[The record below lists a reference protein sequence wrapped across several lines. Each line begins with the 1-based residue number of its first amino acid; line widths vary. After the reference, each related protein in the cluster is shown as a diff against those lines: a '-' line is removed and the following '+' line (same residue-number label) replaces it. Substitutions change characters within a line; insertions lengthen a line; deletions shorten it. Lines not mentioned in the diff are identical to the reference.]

1 MPDGWQVGIDV
12 GGTFTDVIAHHRARG
27 EVRAAKVPSR
37 TDDRIAGLLAAL
49 GAVDLTWPDVAD
61 LIHGTTIVTNA
72 IIQDDHAKVAL
83 VATRGFA
90 DTLAIGRQNR
100 RHLYRLDLPPKLAPQ
115 VPAERRFEVAERLDH
130 DGQVMTALDPA
141 SVEDAV
147 AQVEESGAEAVA
159 VSLLHSYANPA
170 HEEALGE
177 RLRTR
182 FPYVAL
188 SHRVNPEA
196 REYERTATTALS
208 AGVMPLAAAY
218 MNDLERAKPDAS
230 RLHLF
235 HSAGGMASP
244 EALRDLP
251 LGLAASGPAAGVAAA
266 GRMARALEIERAIS
280 FDMGGTTTDVC
291 LILDGETQIASD
303 RSLGGRPLRQP
314 MVAVESI
321 GAGGGSVARLDHG
334 SLMVGPESAGAEPG
348 PACYA
353 KGGNRPTVT
362 DANLVLGY
370 MDADRVLAGNVRLD
384 MVSGPRR
391 HRAVVCRHGD
401 DAGGRVA
408 GRGQGGQ
415 RGHAARAP
423 PRHRGA
429 RRRRARLHAA
439 RLRRRRARCTRWRWP
454 APSPSTSV
462 VVPAH
467 SSMFSALGCVG
478 AEMSYAQ
485 QRTLRVAS
493 DAWDEAARGPGAP
506 RASREPLRAPCR
518 RPAIRQRQIWRWKRS
533 PRSATGA
540 RATPSRS
547 RSPPSTIPRAS
558 AGILWRATG
567 RSTASPPRSRG
578 SWSRSACA
586 SPRPATARSV
596 RRRPRPTSRP
606 RPPGRC
612 LATFDAAEAGADAP
626 LRPRRAWGAGIARW
640 TGRSS
645 STTRGRPWSCRRVR
659 RSRADEAGHLHIAT
673 GGRERERRRR
683 PGDPRG
689 HPPRADGDG
698 RRNVAGG
705 HALGPLAAACARPA
719 ISRPRSPMPTAISSP
734 RAATSPCTWGS

>member
-1 MPDGWQVGIDV
+1 MPKGWQVGIDV

-37 TDDRIAGLLAAL
+37 TDDRIAGLVAAL
-49 GAVDLTWPDVAD
+49 GAVELAWADVDD

-72 IIQDDHAKVAL
+72 IIQGDHAKVAL
-83 VATRGFA
+83 IATRGFA

-100 RHLYRLDLPPKLAPQ
+100 RHLYRLDLAPKLAPQ
-115 VPAERRFEVAERLDH
+115 VPAERRFEVSERLDH
-130 DGQVMTALDPA
+130 DGRVMTALEPA

-147 AQVEESGAEAVA
+147 ARVAESGAEAVA

-170 HEEALGE
+170 HEEALGA

-182 FPYVAL
+182 FPFVAL

-218 MNDLERAKPDAS
+218 MDDLESAKPADS

-266 GRMARALEIERAIS
+266 GRMARALGIDRAIS

-291 LILDGETQIASD
+291 LIQGGEAQIASD

-321 GAGGGSVARLDHG
+321 GAGGGSIARLDHG

-353 KGGNRPTVT
+353 KGGARPTVT
-362 DANLVLGY
+362 DANLLLGY
-370 MDADRVLAGNVRLD
+370 MDVDRVLGGNVHLD
-384 MVSGPRR
+384 AALAHEAIAPLSAAMEMTPEAASLGVVKVANAAMLRALRRVTVERGVDGRTCALLAFGGAGPM
-391 HRAVVCRHGD
+391 HAV
-401 DAGGRVA
+401 AL
-408 GRGQGGQ
+408 
-415 RGHAARAP
+415 ARAFSI
-423 PRHRGA
+423 GK
-429 RRRRARLHAA
+429 
-439 RLRRRRARCTRWRWP
+439 
-454 APSPSTSV
+454 V

-493 DAWDEAARGPGAP
+493 DAWEGERVDGARRELRATLAAPLQAAGHETDTLVVEEVASIRYRGQSYAIEIANPAFDDPARLGRAFRERHGVLYGFATEEPWELVSIRMRVSAPRNGEAPTAAAKTNEPPSPTRTLSCTFESGEAVPTPRYDRAALGADWPLEGPAVVDDAWSTVVVPPGAT
-506 RASREPLRAPCR
+506 L
-518 RPAIRQRQIWRWKRS
+518 
-533 PRSATGA
+533 SA
-540 RATPSRS
+540 
-547 RSPPSTIPRAS
+547 
-558 AGILWRATG
+558 
-567 RSTASPPRSRG
+567 
-578 SWSRSACA
+578 
-586 SPRPATARSV
+586 
-596 RRRPRPTSRP
+596 
-606 RPPGRC
+606 
-612 LATFDAAEAGADAP
+612 DD
-626 LRPRRAWGAGIARW
+626 
-640 TGRSS
+640 
-645 STTRGRPWSCRRVR
+645 
-659 RSRADEAGHLHIAT
+659 AGHLHIAT
-673 GGRERERRRR
+673 G
-683 PGDPRG
+683 
-689 HPPRADGDG
+689 
-698 RRNVAGG
+698 AG
-705 HALGPLAAACARPA
+705 A
-719 ISRPRSPMPTAISSP
+719 
-734 RAATSPCTWGS
+734 

>member
-1 MPDGWQVGIDV
+1 MPQDTEKQSETPQSKGRFRVGVDV

-37 TDDRIAGLLAAL
+37 TDDRIAGLVAAL
-49 GAVDLTWPDVAD
+49 YAVDLEWPDVDD

-72 IIQDDHAKVAL
+72 IIQGDHAKVAL
-83 VATRGFA
+83 IATHGFS

-115 VPAERRFEVAERLDH
+115 VPAERRFEVSERLDH
-130 DGQVMTALDPA
+130 DGRVMTALEPD
-141 SVEDAV
+141 SVADAMERV
-147 AQVEESGAEAVA
+147 AESGAEAVA

-182 FPYVAL
+182 FPFVAL

-218 MNDLERAKPDAS
+218 MDDLERAKPEGS

-266 GRMARALEIERAIS
+266 GRMAQALGIERAIS

-291 LILDGETQIASD
+291 LILGGEAQISAD

-321 GAGGGSVARLDHG
+321 GAGGGSIARLDHG
-334 SLMVGPESAGAEPG
+334 SLMVGPESAGALPG

-353 KGGNRPTVT
+353 RGGARPTVT

-370 MDADRVLAGNVRLD
+370 MDVDRVLGGNVHLD
-384 MVSGPRR
+384 AALAHDAIAPLSAAMEMTPEATALGVVKVTNAAMLRALRRVTVERGIDGRTCALLAFGGAGPM
-391 HRAVVCRHGD
+391 HAV
-401 DAGGRVA
+401 AL
-408 GRGQGGQ
+408 
-415 RGHAARAP
+415 ARAF
-423 PRHRGA
+423 
-429 RRRRARLHAA
+429 
-439 RLRRRRARCTRWRWP
+439 
-454 APSPSTSV
+454 SIDKV

-485 QRTLRVAS
+485 QRTLRVAAGAWDQARVDQTRRELRATLAGPLEAAGHGNGELAVEQVAMVRYS
-493 DAWDEAARGPGAP
+493 GQSYAIEIADAALDDPAALGRAFMERHRTLYGFATEEPWELEAIRVRVSAPRNGAVLSPAAKTNEPPLPTKTLPCTFESGEAVMTPRYDRAALGADWPLEGPAIVDDAWSTVVVPPGAT
-506 RASREPLRAPCR
+506 L
-518 RPAIRQRQIWRWKRS
+518 
-533 PRSATGA
+533 SA
-540 RATPSRS
+540 
-547 RSPPSTIPRAS
+547 
-558 AGILWRATG
+558 
-567 RSTASPPRSRG
+567 
-578 SWSRSACA
+578 
-586 SPRPATARSV
+586 
-596 RRRPRPTSRP
+596 
-606 RPPGRC
+606 
-612 LATFDAAEAGADAP
+612 DD
-626 LRPRRAWGAGIARW
+626 
-640 TGRSS
+640 
-645 STTRGRPWSCRRVR
+645 
-659 RSRADEAGHLHIAT
+659 AGHLHIAT
-673 GGRERERRRR
+673 G
-683 PGDPRG
+683 
-689 HPPRADGDG
+689 
-698 RRNVAGG
+698 AG
-705 HALGPLAAACARPA
+705 P
-719 ISRPRSPMPTAISSP
+719 
-734 RAATSPCTWGS
+734 

>member
-1 MPDGWQVGIDV
+1 MPKGWQVGIDV

-37 TDDRIAGLLAAL
+37 TDDRIAGLVAAL
-49 GAVDLTWPDVAD
+49 GAVDLTWPDVDD

-83 VATRGFA
+83 IATRGFA

-115 VPAERRFEVAERLDH
+115 IPAERRFEVTERLDH
-130 DGQVMTALDPA
+130 DGRVMTALEPG
-141 SVEDAV
+141 SVEGAMERV
-147 AQVEESGAEAVA
+147 ADSGAEAVA

-170 HEEALGE
+170 HEEALGA

-182 FPYVAL
+182 FPFVAL

-218 MNDLERAKPDAS
+218 MDDLEKAKPQDS

-235 HSAGGMASP
+235 HSAGGMASS

-266 GRMARALEIERAIS
+266 GRMAQALGIERAIS

-291 LILDGETQIASD
+291 LILDGEAQISAD

-321 GAGGGSVARLDHG
+321 GAGGGSIARLNHG
-334 SLMVGPESAGAEPG
+334 SLMVGPESAGADPG

-353 KGGNRPTVT
+353 RGGARPTVT

-370 MDADRVLAGNVRLD
+370 MDVDRVLGGNVHLD
-384 MVSGPRR
+384 TSLAHDAIAPLSAAMEMPPAATALG
-391 HRAVVCRHGD
+391 VV
-401 DAGGRVA
+401 RVA
-408 GRGQGGQ
+408 NAAMLRALRRVTVERGVDGRTCTLLAFGGA
-415 RGHAARAP
+415 GPMHAVALARAF
-423 PRHRGA
+423 
-429 RRRRARLHAA
+429 
-439 RLRRRRARCTRWRWP
+439 
-454 APSPSTSV
+454 SIDKV

-493 DAWDEAARGPGAP
+493 DAWEQARVDGARRELRATLAAPLTAAGHETDTLVVEEVASIRYRGQSYAIEIANPAFDDPARLGRAFKNRHEVLYGFATEEPWELVSIRMRVSAPRNGEAPSLAAKTNEAPSPTQTLPCTFETSEAVMTPRYNRASLGADWPLEGPAIVDDAWSTVVVPPGAT
-506 RASREPLRAPCR
+506 L
-518 RPAIRQRQIWRWKRS
+518 
-533 PRSATGA
+533 SA
-540 RATPSRS
+540 
-547 RSPPSTIPRAS
+547 
-558 AGILWRATG
+558 
-567 RSTASPPRSRG
+567 
-578 SWSRSACA
+578 
-586 SPRPATARSV
+586 
-596 RRRPRPTSRP
+596 
-606 RPPGRC
+606 
-612 LATFDAAEAGADAP
+612 DD
-626 LRPRRAWGAGIARW
+626 
-640 TGRSS
+640 
-645 STTRGRPWSCRRVR
+645 
-659 RSRADEAGHLHIAT
+659 AGHLHIAT
-673 GGRERERRRR
+673 G
-683 PGDPRG
+683 
-689 HPPRADGDG
+689 
-698 RRNVAGG
+698 AG
-705 HALGPLAAACARPA
+705 A
-719 ISRPRSPMPTAISSP
+719 
-734 RAATSPCTWGS
+734 

>member
-1 MPDGWQVGIDV
+1 MPKGWQVGIDV

-49 GAVDLTWPDVAD
+49 GAVDLTWPDVDD

-115 VPAERRFEVAERLDH
+115 VPAKRRFEVAERLDH
-130 DGQVMTALDPA
+130 DGRVMSALEPA
-141 SVEDAV
+141 SVEDIIERV
-147 AQVEESGAEAVA
+147 AQSGAEAVA

-177 RLRTR
+177 RLRAR
-182 FPYVAL
+182 FPFVAL

-218 MNDLERAKPDAS
+218 MDDLERAKPEDS

-266 GRMARALEIERAIS
+266 GRMAQALGIERAIS

-291 LILDGETQIASD
+291 LILDGEAQIASD

-321 GAGGGSVARLDHG
+321 GAGGGSIARLDHG

-353 KGGNRPTVT
+353 KGGTRPTVT

-370 MDADRVLAGNVRLD
+370 MDADRVLGGNVRLD
-384 MVSGPRR
+384 TSLARDAIAPLSQAMEMTREATALGVVKVANAAMLRALRRVTVERGVDGRTCALLAFGGAGPM
-391 HRAVVCRHGD
+391 HAV
-401 DAGGRVA
+401 AL
-408 GRGQGGQ
+408 
-415 RGHAARAP
+415 ARAF
-423 PRHRGA
+423 
-429 RRRRARLHAA
+429 
-439 RLRRRRARCTRWRWP
+439 
-454 APSPSTSV
+454 SIDKV

-493 DAWDEAARGPGAP
+493 DAWEGERVDRARRELRETLAAPLAAAGHAGGDLTVEEVASIRYRGQSYAIEIANPAFDDPARLGCAFMDRHRTLYGFATEEPWELESIRVRVSAPRNGEVLTPAAKTNEPPSPTKTLPCTFETGEAVMTPRYDRAALGADWPLEGPVIVDDAWSTVVVPPGAT
-506 RASREPLRAPCR
+506 L
-518 RPAIRQRQIWRWKRS
+518 
-533 PRSATGA
+533 SA
-540 RATPSRS
+540 
-547 RSPPSTIPRAS
+547 
-558 AGILWRATG
+558 
-567 RSTASPPRSRG
+567 
-578 SWSRSACA
+578 
-586 SPRPATARSV
+586 
-596 RRRPRPTSRP
+596 
-606 RPPGRC
+606 
-612 LATFDAAEAGADAP
+612 DD
-626 LRPRRAWGAGIARW
+626 
-640 TGRSS
+640 
-645 STTRGRPWSCRRVR
+645 
-659 RSRADEAGHLHIAT
+659 AGHLHIAT
-673 GGRERERRRR
+673 G
-683 PGDPRG
+683 
-689 HPPRADGDG
+689 
-698 RRNVAGG
+698 AG
-705 HALGPLAAACARPA
+705 P
-719 ISRPRSPMPTAISSP
+719 
-734 RAATSPCTWGS
+734 